1 MRLLQLFLFHFLYEN
16 RVHIPKSWLVIGRVE
31 AATYIP
37 GMTQSI
43 LDNSQDFSMEV
54 RKCMLHPSSIY
65 ARGFWPAISSHPT
78 SKRYDQHFYAEEF
91 ADISV
96 PSQGAVETAHEWLVS
111 ADIAAEKTVAC
122 DQYHAPAHIKEYIDN
137 ITPGTNADFEK
148 WKFGLASGIVNGG
161 FPSPLLKEAWMTI
174 QALVA
179 IPELAICDSAITLVC
194 KQTVHNVTEIFAP
207 DFARS

>member
-1 MRLLQLFLFHFLYEN
+1 MTNTFMLRSLQIFLYLL
-16 RVHIPKSWLVIGRVE
+16 RVLLKPLTSGWYLLILLPKRQWL
-31 AATYIP
+31 
-37 GMTQSI
+37 
-43 LDNSQDFSMEV
+43 
-54 RKCMLHPSSIY
+54 
-65 ARGFWPAISSHPT
+65 AISTFNH
-78 SKRYDQHFYAEEF
+78 E
-91 ADISV
+91 ADYISM
-96 PSQGAVETAHEWLVS
+96 
-111 ADIAAEKTVAC
+111 ADGHR
-122 DQYHAPAHIKEYIDN
+122 YHAPAHIKEYIDN